1 LQVYGVLCNG
11 NNGRSLTVGQLW
23 GALEKFRLSTV
34 RLSAPNG
41 GQELLAF
48 VLDLQWLKSGP
59 ADVIEV
65 KETYV
70 REESEI
76 DFHEKA
82 SEKQPSIEMRK
93 GKKRESLSPQEVLD
107 SEEEK
112 M

>member
-1 LQVYGVLCNG
+1 
-11 NNGRSLTVGQLW
+11 
-23 GALEKFRLSTV
+23 
-34 RLSAPNG
+34 
-41 GQELLAF
+41 LLAF
-48 VLDLQWLKSGP
+48 VLDLEWLKSGP

-70 REESEI
+70 REEESEI

-112 M
+112 T